1 MHEKYAFYFPPLPP
15 RNILKVP
22 FEGFIDYW
30 PPGFEGQFFLFH
42 VLIIINRWKATL
54 LLPCAPK

>member
-1 MHEKYAFYFPPLPP
+1 
-15 RNILKVP
+15 LKDSL
-22 FEGFIDYW
+22 DYW
-30 PPGFEGQFFLFH
+30 PPGFEGHFFLFH